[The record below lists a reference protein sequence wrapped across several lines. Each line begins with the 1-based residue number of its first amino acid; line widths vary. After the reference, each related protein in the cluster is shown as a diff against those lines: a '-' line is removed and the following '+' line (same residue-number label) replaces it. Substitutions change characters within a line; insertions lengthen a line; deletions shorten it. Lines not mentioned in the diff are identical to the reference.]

1 MPRSNSVRLSANASA
16 TASAA
21 SCIDLALRAWVLRAM
36 FLALLVF
43 PVLVASCAQGDPK
56 ASYEAPVIPASTTQ
70 PTEPAPTAAPTATT
84 PPTPANPD
92 EAMTPEVTSVSPDK
106 ATVGSIGPSI
116 VVAGNNF
123 VPRSIVQLDGAPLAT
138 SFVSGTELRATIP
151 TSKLAAVGV
160 LRISVGTSPPG
171 GGASKEVTF
180 DVQNPT
186 ATLTSLSPLSVVAGS
201 GATTLTASGTGFVP
215 GAKIVY
221 GSTDLT
227 TTFGS
232 ATSLSATIPASLL
245 VSSGTAPITVVNPA
259 PGGGASSAISFTV
272 ANPAAAIQ
280 AINPSAAFVGSAA
293 LSMSVNGSGF
303 VTGSVVLFNG
313 AALATTYV
321 SSKLVTAAVPSSSL
335 GAAGDFPIAV
345 SNPPPGGGVTAPVV
359 FRVQYPAP
367 QSTTLAPS
375 SVAVGSGPT
384 DVVVTGLGFFITS
397 QITFDGAPAATT
409 YQDATHLKA
418 TLTAAQLASAAS
430 ISVRVVNSAPGG
442 GTSAALAFTVNNG
455 VPSITSLN
463 PSAAVAGSPDKTIT
477 ITGSGFV
484 STSTASSNGVLVMT
498 SYVSPTTLSAV
509 VPANHLVNP
518 GSVAISVTNPSPGGG
533 TSAAQSFTVGCD
545 TSGVDVALGAVGN
558 VTTLPT
564 SFAGA
569 PLMSLFSDSGA
580 DSSCAATTLD
590 PNTLRPGRYWVVQNT
605 AGVGV
610 TLSAWAACS
619 ATAGQNDDAFLT
631 VYRRPTPPAN
641 DNERLACTGQISEG
655 IAWGSGYSSPESGA
669 SHWCPGLTKANG
681 GGLTLG
687 VCEKVVVHMQ
697 PFSTTNA
704 VYGPP
709 PTLRLKPE

>member
-1 MPRSNSVRLSANASA
+1 MPRSSASSSLSSRRPAF
-16 TASAA
+16 
-21 SCIDLALRAWVLRAM
+21 ALPAWVFRA
-36 FLALLVF
+36 FCLVLLAF
-43 PVLVASCAQGDPK
+43 PALIASCAQGDPK
-56 ASYEAPVIPASTTQ
+56 PVTDSVVTPAATTQ
-70 PTEPAPTAAPTATT
+70 PNEPAPTAAPTATT
-84 PPTPANPD
+84 PPQPINPD

-151 TSKLAAVGV
+151 TSKLVAVGV

-186 ATLTSLSPLSVVAGS
+186 ATLTSLSPLSVLAGA
-201 GATTLTASGTGFVP
+201 GPTTLTAAGTGFVP

-232 ATSLSATIPASLL
+232 STSLSATIPASLL
-245 VSSGTAPITVVNPA
+245 VSSGTAPITVVNPP
-259 PGGGASSAISFTV
+259 PGGGTSSAISFTV
-272 ANPAAAIQ
+272 ANPTAAIQ
-280 AINPSAAFVGSAA
+280 AINPTAAFVGSAA

-303 VTGSVVLFNG
+303 VPGSIVLFNG
-313 AALATTYV
+313 VTLPTTVV
-321 SSKLVTAAVPSSSL
+321 SGSVVTAQVPASSL
-335 GAAGDFPIAV
+335 GAAGDFPVAV

-367 QSTTLAPS
+367 QSTSLAPS
-375 SVAVGSGPT
+375 SAAVGSGPT

-397 QITFDGAPAATT
+397 QVTFDGAPAATT

-418 TLTAAQLASAAS
+418 TLNAAQLATAGT

-442 GTSAALAFTVNNG
+442 GTSAALPFTVNNG

-463 PSAAVAGSPDKTIT
+463 PGSVVAGSPDRAIT
-477 ITGSGFV
+477 ITGTGFV
-484 STSTASSNGVLVMT
+484 ATSTARSNGILVMT

-509 VPANHLVNP
+509 VPANHLLNP
-518 GSVAISVTNPSPGGG
+518 GSVAITVTNPAPGGG
-533 TSAAQSFTVGCD
+533 TSAPKNLTVGCD

-558 VTTLPT
+558 VTTLAT
-564 SFAGA
+564 SFAAA
-569 PLMSLFSDSGA
+569 PLMSCFSDTGT

-590 PNTLRPGRYWVVQNT
+590 PNTQRPGRYWVVQNT

-610 TLSAWAACS
+610 TLSAWAVC
-619 ATAGQNDDAFLT
+619 TASGQNDDAYLT

-641 DNERLACTGQISEG
+641 DQERLACTGQISEG
-655 IAWGSGYSSPESGA
+655 IAWGAGYSSPESGA
-669 SHWCPGLTKANG
+669 SQWCPGLTKANG

-697 PFSTTNA
+697 PFSTTSTL
-704 VYGPP
+704 YPP
-709 PTLRLKPE
+709 PPSLRLKPE